1 MGVFGAISSGL
12 SEGGYRT
19 IRSGNSYIQTV
30 TFDESECPV
39 ADAIITTSQSI
50 DPDSPHYADQSELY
64 SRKAWVRMPY
74 CADEIDAA
82 RIGEPVEI
90 SE

>member
-19 IRSGNSYIQTV
+19 ISGGNSYIQTV
-30 TFDESECPV
+30 TWDESDCPI

-50 DPDSPHYADQSELY
+50 NPESPYYSDQSELY
-64 SRKAWVRMPY
+64 SRKEWVRMPF
-74 CADEIDAA
+74 CDDEIEAVS
-82 RIGEPVEI
+82 ITEPLQVKE
-90 SE
+90 

>member
-12 SEGGYRT
+12 SEGGYRN
-19 IRSGNSYIQTV
+19 IRSGNSYIQAV
-30 TFDESECPV
+30 TFDESDCPV

-50 DPDSPHYADQSELY
+50 NPDSPYYSDQSELY
-64 SRKAWVRMPY
+64 ARKEWVRMPF
-74 CADEIDAA
+74 CNDQIEAA
-82 RIGEPVEI
+82 RVGEPLEL